1 MVFVFTTGICLPGDC
16 RNIQFE
22 HHTVDKILVNNTI
35 RTVTVNNNDICEIF
49 CYKEPNCVSYNCGPE
64 DSELKQCDLNNRSHW
79 QASNTDFITKEGYIY
94 RSVLVSRKSN
104 LWKTIVTVSLYIQV
118 SSCFAGNPLL
128 LQLLTDI
135 ILTEPLWKQFMS
147 DKRTVSSWLHY
158 EKIPMCLSFGL
169 WRRALR
175 DR

>member
-1 MVFVFTTGICLPGDC
+1 MVFIFTTGICLPGDC

-64 DSELKQCDLNNRSHW
+64 DSELKQCDLNNRSHR
-79 QASNTDFITKEGYIY
+79 QASNTDFIMKEGYIY
-94 RSVLVSRKSN
+94 RSVLVSGKSN

-118 SSCFAGNPLL
+118 SSYFFWKSFVIAF
-128 LQLLTDI
+128 TDWHHSYRTTVKTAHVRSTHSVK
-135 ILTEPLWKQFMS
+135 LASLWKNTDVF
-147 DKRTVSSWLHY
+147 VL
-158 EKIPMCLSFGL
+158 
-169 WRRALR
+169 RALKESTAR
-175 DR
+175 

>member
-22 HHTVDKILVNNTI
+22 HHIVDKILFNNTI

-104 LWKTIVTVSLYIQV
+104 L
-118 SSCFAGNPLL
+118 
-128 LQLLTDI
+128 
-135 ILTEPLWKQFMS
+135 
-147 DKRTVSSWLHY
+147 
-158 EKIPMCLSFGL
+158 
-169 WRRALR
+169 
-175 DR
+175 